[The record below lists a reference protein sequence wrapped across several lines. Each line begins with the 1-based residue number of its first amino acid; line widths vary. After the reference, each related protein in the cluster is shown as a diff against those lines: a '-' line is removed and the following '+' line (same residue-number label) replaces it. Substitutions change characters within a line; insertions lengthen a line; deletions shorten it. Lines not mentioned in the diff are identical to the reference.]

1 MTTRDVLGLREFR
14 LLFAGHGVSVFGDRM
29 VAVALAFA
37 VLELGGSVSDVGLVL
52 AASWVPA
59 VASVLVGGVIPPE
72 SLSRVASYDWFG
84 SYAVYPI
91 GLAIWGPLAGVIGI
105 HTALWLASGL
115 FLAALVGLLAV
126 PDIRRLSAYP
136 RAQTP
141 VA

>member
-1 MTTRDVLGLREFR
+1 MLGMSVWETTLQRE
-14 LLFAGHGVSVFGDRM
+14 
-29 VAVALAFA
+29 
-37 VLELGGSVSDVGLVL
+37 
-52 AASWVPA
+52 
-59 VASVLVGGVIPPE
+59 IPPE
-72 SLSRVASYDWFG
+72 WLSRVASYDWFG

-115 FLAALVGLLAV
+115 FLAALVALLAV

-136 RAQTP
+136 RARTR